1 MSSEGWEWLCRE
13 YASTTGRDAARA
25 TAGPRGS
32 LFPGLD
38 LFCIVRRATA
48 RAAFVLGDKVRPR
61 MVLTPEDV
69 ELLKQLKA
77 AGECGCNIRGF
88 NTRVALQRLARGG
101 YVVARAGVELV
112 NYRITKRGEDAI
124 AEHD

>member
-1 MSSEGWEWLCRE
+1 MQHEPPLDRAV
-13 YASTTGRDAARA
+13 ASFRA
-25 TAGPRGS
+25 WTCSAQCGGPLPEPR
-32 LFPGLD
+32 L
-38 LFCIVRRATA
+38 
-48 RAAFVLGDKVRPR
+48 VLGDKVRPR
-61 MVLTPEDV
+61 MVLTPEDL

-77 AGECGCNIRGF
+77 AGECGRNIRGF

>member
-1 MSSEGWEWLCRE
+1 
-13 YASTTGRDAARA
+13 
-25 TAGPRGS
+25 
-32 LFPGLD
+32 
-38 LFCIVRRATA
+38 
-48 RAAFVLGDKVRPR
+48 
-61 MVLTPEDV
+61 V

-77 AGECGCNIRGF
+77 AGERGRNIRGF

-124 AEHD
+124 AENDCARDASLSMARRRLRAVAPDR

>member
-1 MSSEGWEWLCRE
+1 
-13 YASTTGRDAARA
+13 
-25 TAGPRGS
+25 
-32 LFPGLD
+32 
-38 LFCIVRRATA
+38 
-48 RAAFVLGDKVRPR
+48 

-77 AGECGCNIRGF
+77 AGECGRNIGGF

>member
-1 MSSEGWEWLCRE
+1 
-13 YASTTGRDAARA
+13 
-25 TAGPRGS
+25 
-32 LFPGLD
+32 
-38 LFCIVRRATA
+38 
-48 RAAFVLGDKVRPR
+48 

-112 NYRITKRGEDAI
+112 NYRITKRGELEMPLRYWFCSQKESSRTIPTRRIHESGERHVCPVGKRPQFGNCAGRR
-124 AEHD
+124 ALELR

>member
-1 MSSEGWEWLCRE
+1 M
-13 YASTTGRDAARA
+13 
-25 TAGPRGS
+25 
-32 LFPGLD
+32 
-38 LFCIVRRATA
+38 I
-48 RAAFVLGDKVRPR
+48 
-61 MVLTPEDV
+61 LTPEDV